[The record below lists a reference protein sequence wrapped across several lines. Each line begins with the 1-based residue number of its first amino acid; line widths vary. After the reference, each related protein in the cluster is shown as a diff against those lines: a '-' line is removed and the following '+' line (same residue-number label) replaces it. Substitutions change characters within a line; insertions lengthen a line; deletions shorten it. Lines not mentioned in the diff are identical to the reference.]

1 MVSRD
6 ITAKM
11 ETLSAEDYNM
21 VVTLINR
28 LAEKPSDVL
37 RKARNKY
44 VKENPMTMEEID
56 VEIEKY
62 RNGSI

>member
-28 LAEKPSDVL
+28 LAEKTSDVL

>member
-28 LAEKPSDVL
+28 LEKPSDVL

-56 VEIEKY
+56 MEIEKY
-62 RNGSI
+62 RNGSV